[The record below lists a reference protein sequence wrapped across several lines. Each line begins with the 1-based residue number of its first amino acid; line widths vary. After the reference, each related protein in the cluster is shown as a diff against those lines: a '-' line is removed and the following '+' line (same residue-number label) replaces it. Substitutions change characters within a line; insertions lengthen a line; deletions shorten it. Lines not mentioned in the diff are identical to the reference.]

1 MRELK
6 VIKEAHGPGLSEIC
20 GTGGLVLV
28 VSVICALAV
37 AGMDGLFAWLVAM
50 LF

>member
-1 MRELK
+1 MK

-20 GTGGLVLV
+20 GTGGLVLAASV
-28 VSVICALAV
+28 VCALAV
-37 AGMDGLFAWLVAM
+37 AGMDRLFAWLVAM